1 MKKIIAAGLLICL
14 LFTGC
19 LSVYQVKAMAARAAE
34 EEAANA
40 YVPPSPTIRTVDFD
54 ALYRSHDP
62 EEIVCTVND
71 EPVNRYPGR
80 STSIFTAAMPCR
92 SKIRWQPIARLA

>member
-34 EEAANA
+34 EEAAEA
-40 YVPPSPTIRTVDFD
+40 PAP
-54 ALYRSHDP
+54 A
-62 EEIVCTVND
+62 EE
-71 EPVNRYPGR
+71 P
-80 STSIFTAAMPCR
+80 A
-92 SKIRWQPIARLA
+92 